1 MGGTD
6 LFQPESSKNWIF
18 TPITNKT
25 KKVLLLDGI
34 FKTVMTMKVNFN
46 RSNEPSQDEKFG
58 GSIYFLC

>member
-6 LFQPESSKNWIF
+6 IFQPESSKNRIF
-18 TPITNKT
+18 TPITNKA
-25 KKVLLLDGI
+25 KKVLLLNGI

-58 GSIYFLC
+58 GNIYFLC